1 MVISKRL
8 KSGLQNFGLH
18 VVAIMFMGMF
28 LTPVIWCFLIS
39 IRSREFIQG
48 FPPVIWAPPTLE
60 HYFNLFSTY
69 PFIKYLTNSAITV
82 GLATLLSV
90 ILGILTGYGLARFR
104 LGGKRLLF
112 WILSLRMLPPTVV
125 IVPLYIFFSQARLTH
140 SKLGLIMAY
149 TLLTLPLSIWLMRSF
164 FLSVP
169 KEVEEAAR
177 IDGCSLMGVLL
188 RVSLPLVVGGMMVT
202 TVFCFIFAWNDYIFA
217 LILTVSRNHTVTVGA
232 SRLITIDKI
241 DWGTLMAGAFV
252 TASPIL
258 ALTIIA
264 QKYILRGLT
273 FGFLK

>member
-1 MVISKRL
+1 
-8 KSGLQNFGLH
+8 
-18 VVAIMFMGMF
+18 
-28 LTPVIWCFLIS
+28 
-39 IRSREFIQG
+39 
-48 FPPVIWAPPTLE
+48 
-60 HYFNLFSTY
+60 
-69 PFIKYLTNSAITV
+69 
-82 GLATLLSV
+82 
-90 ILGILTGYGLARFR
+90 
-104 LGGKRLLF
+104 
-112 WILSLRMLPPTVV
+112 
-125 IVPLYIFFSQARLTH
+125 
-140 SKLGLIMAY
+140 
-149 TLLTLPLSIWLMRSF
+149 
-164 FLSVP
+164 
-169 KEVEEAAR
+169 
-177 IDGCSLMGVLL
+177 MGVLL